1 MSDPY
6 IGEIR
11 AFGFN
16 YVPQGWALCNGQQL
30 AVNQYTALYSV
41 IGNRYGGNQTTFAL
55 PNLMGRSVMGQGQ
68 GNGLTPRQVGNQTGS
83 NAVAL
88 DATQLPAHTH
98 PVDGTSST
106 TAPLAQA
113 TANQSWIA
121 RELSATIYAE
131 SPNTVLAS
139 PTFGVAGSGAAHEN
153 RQPCLALNF
162 CICLDGNY
170 PVRP

>member
-30 AVNQYTALYSV
+30 VVSQYTALYSV
-41 IGNRYGGNQTTFAL
+41 IGNLYGGNQTAFAL

-68 GNGLTPRQVGNQTGS
+68 GSGLTPRQVGSQVGS

-88 DATQLPAHTH
+88 DVSQLPAHTH
-98 PVDGTSST
+98 PVDGTSNT
-106 TAPLAQA
+106 TVPLVQP
-113 TANQSWIA
+113 TAKESWIA
-121 RELSATIYAE
+121 RETGASIYAE
-131 SPNTVLAS
+131 SPNTTLAS
-139 PTFGVAGSGAAHEN
+139 PTFGVTGSGAVHEN

>member
-16 YVPQGWALCNGQQL
+16 YVPQDWALCNGQQL
-30 AVNQYTALYSV
+30 LVSQNPALYS
-41 IGNRYGGNQTTFAL
+41 IIRNLYGGDQTKFSL

-83 NAVAL
+83 NTVAL
-88 DATQLPAHTH
+88 DVTQLPAHTH
-98 PVDGTSST
+98 PVDGTNNT
-106 TAPLAQA
+106 TAPLVQP

-121 RELSATIYAE
+121 RETNATIYAE

-139 PTFGVAGSGAAHEN
+139 PTFGVTGSGAAHEN